1 MRVPTNGP
9 LLVSLALAGLIA
21 LEVAHASLS
30 LLGTSESNGL
40 KAGSLA
46 RTRSPSPP
54 RIDVHDIVAAHLF
67 GIFAAEPGAQ
77 DPVTAPATTANLVL
91 AGTIATGNPK
101 GGIAIISD
109 DGPSRVY
116 AVGDTVAG
124 ASLHSVY
131 LDRVILDRH
140 GSLETL
146 ALPRFL
152 RSAARSVHEPAQTD
166 SHSLADVMRVGASL
180 DDGSG
185 KLRGF
190 RIYPGRKPSA
200 FDGYGLH
207 AGDLVTAV
215 NGTALQ
221 DKAQRSSRDAFD
233 SIRAL
238 NSATLTIERDGRIQ
252 DITIN
257 LTPESSDAGSDRSPA
272 PGSG

>member
-1 MRVPTNGP
+1 MYMT
-9 LLVSLALAGLIA
+9 SLRRTC
-21 LEVAHASLS
+21 LESS
-30 LLGTSESNGL
+30 RRSR
-40 KAGSLA
+40 A
-46 RTRSPSPP
+46 RRIPSQRLRRRPIWCSPARSPRAIRTAESPSSAMTDHQESM
-54 RIDVHDIVAAHLF
+54 RWATRW
-67 GIFAAEPGAQ
+67 
-77 DPVTAPATTANLVL
+77 PVLRCTRFILTA
-91 AGTIATGNPK
+91 
-101 GGIAIISD
+101 S
-109 DGPSRVY
+109 S
-116 AVGDTVAG
+116 
-124 ASLHSVY
+124 
-131 LDRVILDRH
+131 LDRH

-152 RSAARSVHEPAQTD
+152 RSAARSVYEPAQTD